1 MEIYLGRRETL
12 EVEKTIMTTNSII
25 KKQTL
30 INRELEPSNN
40 QVFIVI
46 YILDNDINFFHSHFL
61 YVSTWPEFYDRHTHK
76 TGDKLTGIMLKGN
89 GMALI

>member
-46 YILDNDINFFHSHFL
+46 YIYIYILDNDINFFHSHFL
-61 YVSTWPEFYDRHTHK
+61 YVST
-76 TGDKLTGIMLKGN
+76 
-89 GMALI
+89 

>member
-46 YILDNDINFFHSHFL
+46 YI
-61 YVSTWPEFYDRHTHK
+61 RQ
-76 TGDKLTGIMLKGN
+76 
-89 GMALI
+89 